1 MSFEQQIKER
11 HAFEDRLQQ
20 FLFAASIMTDREIEL
35 TLGRLADA
43 LSSGVSTDRALFN
56 GRVLKTYYDMR
67 RSGAKRHRHL
77 KRMFLTSLPGLP
89 PLPVEDLISFSEYVA
104 DGMAKFDLVVPT
116 DDMGVEILR
125 ELVVR
130 LAP

>member
-1 MSFEQQIKER
+1 MSFEQQIKEK

-20 FLFAASIMTDREIEL
+20 FLFVASIMTDREIEL
-35 TLGRLADA
+35 TLARLADA
-43 LSSGVSTDRALFN
+43 LSSGVSTNRALFN

-67 RSGAKRHRHL
+67 RSGAKRHRQL

-89 PLPVEDLISFSEYVA
+89 PLPAEGQISFSEYVA
-104 DGMAKFDLVVPT
+104 DGLAKFDLLVPAN
-116 DDMGVEILR
+116 DMTVEILH
-125 ELVVR
+125 EFLAR